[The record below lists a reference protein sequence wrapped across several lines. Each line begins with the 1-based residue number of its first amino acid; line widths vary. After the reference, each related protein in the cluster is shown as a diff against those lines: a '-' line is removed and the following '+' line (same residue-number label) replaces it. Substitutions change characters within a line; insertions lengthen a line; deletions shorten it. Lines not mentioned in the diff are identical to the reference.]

1 MNRNHNALNGRDII
15 SIISPFFNEQD
26 NLHELYERIKNVIPA
41 HYNWELVLVDDGS
54 TDNSVEVVK
63 EICRDDNRVKLIV
76 LSRNYGHQYAL
87 TAGYDYA
94 KGKAVVSMD
103 SDLQHPPEVIPEMI
117 DLWEKGEN
125 IVFCRRKNAN
135 DLGWFKRTSS
145 SLFYLLL
152 KKISRID
159 LIEGSAD
166 FRLLDKKVVSCL
178 KQYRESH
185 RFLRGIVSD
194 LGFKRYILDYEEGK
208 RQAGESKYGI
218 YKMMKLALSGVF
230 SFSSFPL
237 RVSMYFG
244 IGISLFSI
252 IYAIWI
258 IYYKVVYGISGG
270 MSSVLVG
277 IFFVGG
283 IQLISI
289 GILGEY
295 LANVFVEVK
304 KRPLY
309 SVSEVYGDQEKN
321 LSNRD

>member
-1 MNRNHNALNGRDII
+1 MLEYTMNKNHRVLKGSEII
-15 SIISPFFNEQD
+15 SVISPFYNEQD
-26 NLHELYERIKNVIPA
+26 NLNELYERIKNAIPA

-63 EICRDDNRVKLIV
+63 KICRDDNRVRLII
-76 LSRNYGHQYAL
+76 LSKNHGHQHAL

-94 KGKAVVSMD
+94 KGKVVVSMD

-125 IVFCRRKNAN
+125 IVFCRRKKTNE
-135 DLGWFKRTSS
+135 LGWFKRISS
-145 SLFYLLL
+145 RIFYLLL

-166 FRLLDKKVVSCL
+166 FRLLDQKAVCCL

-194 LGFKRYILDYEEGK
+194 LGFKRHILDYEEEKRVAGK
-208 RQAGESKYGI
+208 SKYNL
-218 YKMMKLALSGVF
+218 YKMSKLALSGVI

-237 RVSMYFG
+237 RISICFG
-244 IGISLFSI
+244 IGISLLSI

-270 MSSVLVG
+270 ISSVLVG
-277 IFFVGG
+277 IFFMGG

-309 SVSEVYGDQEKN
+309 CVSEVYED
-321 LSNRD
+321 